1 MPSLGNPEPTMEL
14 ETKPVDVAE
23 LRKNLDGKAGRAYW
37 RGLEELAATPEF
49 EAWMSDEFPNRSSL
63 MNIDRR
69 KLLKFMGASMML
81 AGLSGCRAP
90 FWPNHKMVPYVNMP
104 EEMLSGKPLQFATG
118 MQWQGMM
125 VPIVV
130 ESNEGRPTRAEGN
143 DLDPTGKGAS
153 LPFMHADLLN
163 LYDPDRMREVRR
175 KGQIATWDEFSVES
189 AEALKSIRAAQG
201 RGFAILMPPTN
212 SPTMNRVLNE
222 VAATMPEARIVAWEP
237 MNRDNAYQGTRLA
250 LQAPAEAI
258 YDLTQADVIVSLDA
272 DFLAAGPG
280 ALRQARDWAS
290 RRDADTAA
298 GANMSR
304 VYALEVT
311 PTISGAVADHRV
323 PVSTT
328 QLDGFARA
336 LAASLGV
343 SVEAGET
350 SEVLSKWVQAITADI
365 RSKGTRAVVIPGEF
379 ASANI
384 HALAAAIN
392 TSLQSSAVRYT
403 ATAVRQAGAAGQ
415 RFAELI
421 TAMKAGQVQYLLM
434 LGVDP
439 AFASPEFAAELSK
452 VPFSVSQGSYFQGT
466 TKRALWALPDS
477 HGLETWND
485 GYTAE
490 GHGVIAQPLIAPLHD
505 SKSHLETVMIVTRG
519 ARGNALEEIK
529 TTWRTAGSL
538 GEGFERAWRLAL
550 NNGIVPLTPTEI
562 TTKNASMVLTAL
574 APVTGTEVV
583 LRPDPTVFDGRFAN
597 NGWMQEMPKP
607 LSTLTWDNV
616 IYVSPKLAEAQS
628 VRSGD
633 VISVKVGEREVRGPA
648 WVLPGQTENTVTVHY
663 GYGNDGEG
671 MMARGTGFNASALYS
686 PATQFSGVSATIS
699 KPGGTVSL
707 AATQLH
713 NTMEGRDLV
722 RVVAVGEAAH
732 GEHDS
737 GHGAEHGEGH
747 GNESGATVDGKPWPL
762 TSHDDQSMY
771 YPEKEF
777 ANDLPQWG
785 MSIDLNL
792 CMGCHAC
799 VTACVAENNIA
810 VVGKEQVIKQR
821 EMHWIRIDRY
831 YGPKDT
837 RTAFGQKV
845 DLDNPSTTFMPVACM
860 HCEQAPCEP
869 VCPVAATIHSAEG
882 LNQMVYNRCV
892 GTRYCSNNCPYK
904 VRRFNFLNYNDR
916 KFTEYP
922 EYKDLRVRLLVNNP
936 NVTVR
941 GRGVMEKCT
950 YCVQRINDARQH
962 AKVEFS
968 KGRRE
973 VPEPKDGEVVTACQ
987 KACPTGAI
995 VFGNIADAKSRVSQ
1009 EKAKSR
1015 MYSLLEELNTRN
1027 RTTYLHAVRNPN
1039 PELENA

>member
-1 MPSLGNPEPTMEL
+1 MEL

-90 FWPNHKMVPYVNMP
+90 FWPNHKMVPYVNTP
-104 EEMLSGKPLQFATG
+104 EELNSGKPLQFATG
-118 MQWQGMM
+118 MQWQGVM

-130 ESNEGRPTRAEGN
+130 ESHQGRPTRVEGN

-163 LYDPDRMREVRR
+163 LYDPDRKREVRR
-175 KGQIATWDEFSVES
+175 KGQIATWDEFSIES
-189 AEALKSIRAAQG
+189 IEALKSIRSAG
-201 RGFAILMPPTN
+201 GKGFAIVVPPTN
-212 SPTMNRVLNE
+212 SPTTNRVLDE
-222 VAATMPEARIVAWEP
+222 IQASMPEARIVAWEP
-237 MNRDNAYQGTRLA
+237 MNRDNAYQGTRAA
-250 LQAPAEAI
+250 LGAPAEAI

-272 DFLAAGPG
+272 DYLYSGPG
-280 ALRQARDWAS
+280 ALRQARDWAA

-311 PTISGAVADHRV
+311 PTVSGAVADHKV

-328 QLDGFARA
+328 QLEGFARA
-336 LAASLGV
+336 LASSLGV
-343 SVEAGET
+343 AVDGAEAPGA
-350 SEVLSKWVQAITADI
+350 LSKWVEVITTDI

-392 TSLQSSAVRYT
+392 TALQSSAVRYS
-403 ATAVRQAGAAGQ
+403 ATAVRQAGAGTV

-421 TAMKAGQVQYLLM
+421 SAMNAGQVQYLLM

-439 AFASPEFAAELSK
+439 VFSSPDFAAAFAK
-452 VPFSVSQGSYFQGT
+452 VPFTVSQGAYFQGGA
-466 TKRALWALPDS
+466 KKALWSLPDS
-477 HGLETWND
+477 HGMETWND
-485 GYTAE
+485 GYSAE
-490 GHGVIAQPLIAPLHD
+490 GHAVIAQPLIAPLHD
-505 SKSHLETVMIVTRG
+505 SKSHLETLMIVGRG

-529 TTWRTAGSL
+529 NTWRASGSF

-550 NNGIVPLTPTEI
+550 NNGIVPLTAPAMTPSGGVP
-562 TTKNASMVLTAL
+562 ALTATAL
-574 APVTGTEVV
+574 ITGTEVV
-583 LRPDPTVFDGRFAN
+583 LRPDPTIFDGRFVN
-597 NGWMQEMPKP
+597 NGWMQELPKP

-616 IYVSPKLAEAQS
+616 IYVSPKMAEAQS
-628 VRSGD
+628 VKSGD

-648 WVLPGQTENTVTVHY
+648 WVFPGQPENTVTVHY
-663 GYGNDGEG
+663 GYGNDGDG
-671 MMARGTGFNASALYS
+671 MMARGTGFNANALYS
-686 PATQFSGVSATIS
+686 PATQFAGMSATIS

-722 RVVAVGEAAH
+722 RVVTVGEVAHEEH
-732 GEHDS
+732 GES
-737 GHGAEHGEGH
+737 HGEGH
-747 GNESGATVDGKPWPL
+747 GEGSESGMTVDGKPWPL
-762 TSHDDQSMY
+762 SGHDEQSMY
-771 YPEKEF
+771 KPEKEF

-916 KFTEYP
+916 KYTEYP
-922 EYKDLRVRLLVNNP
+922 EYKDLRIRLLVNNP

-962 AKVEFS
+962 AKIEFS

-973 VPEPKDGEVVTACQ
+973 VPGPKDGEVVTACQ

-1009 EKAKSR
+1009 EKAKPR
-1015 MYSLLEELNTRN
+1015 MYSLLKELNTRN

-1039 PELENA
+1039 PDLENA